1 MVGLHL
7 AGHFF
12 DCAVKIPSL
21 ADLIVGHSFGPYLVH
36 DRSSQLVPE
45 SFTRIGND
53 DRPETAG
60 ASRVSQELLIVRGT
74 EEGALSRVA
83 LCAASVCRT
92 VVVLLFGNKLLNL
105 LDLSLTGRSHFRE
118 LDYPKALKLLVSI
131 LTGHGIERV

>member
-7 AGHFF
+7 ASHLL
-12 DCAVKIPSL
+12 DRAVKVPSL
-21 ADLIVGHSFGPYLVH
+21 AGLIVGHGLGPYLVH
-36 DRSSQLVPE
+36 DRSGQLVPE
-45 SFTRIGND
+45 SLTCVGND

-60 ASRVSQELLIVRGT
+60 AGRVSQELLVIRGA

-83 LCAASVCRT
+83 LCAASVCRA

-105 LDLSLTGRSHFRE
+105 LDLSLTGRSHLGE
-118 LDYPKALKLLVSI
+118 LDNPKALKLLVSV